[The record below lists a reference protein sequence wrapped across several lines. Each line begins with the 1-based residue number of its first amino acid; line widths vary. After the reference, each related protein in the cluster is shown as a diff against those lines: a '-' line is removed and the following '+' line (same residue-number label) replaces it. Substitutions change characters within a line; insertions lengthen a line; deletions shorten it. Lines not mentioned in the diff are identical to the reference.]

1 VLYQAP
7 AIPPG
12 VGRVLVRLAAIAGM
26 PFNPD
31 DPFDRFVR
39 DVERAVR
46 EGPMGR
52 GDSDRT
58 GFRSET
64 HLDVSSDGECV
75 RIVGD
80 LPGIEKADLQIR
92 CDGELVTI
100 SASGERRQYDERL
113 RLPEAVDEH
122 SGSARFNNGV
132 LEMSFDVRDPAARID
147 ID

>member
-1 VLYQAP
+1 MW
-7 AIPPG
+7 
-12 VGRVLVRLAAIAGM
+12 RR
-26 PFNPD
+26 
-31 DPFDRFVR
+31 DR
-39 DVERAVR
+39 
-46 EGPMGR
+46 
-52 GDSDRT
+52 DRT

-64 HLDVSSDGECV
+64 HLDVSSDGERV

-113 RLPEAVDEH
+113 RLPEVVDEH

>member
-1 VLYQAP
+1 
-7 AIPPG
+7 
-12 VGRVLVRLAAIAGM
+12 M
-26 PFNPD
+26 PFDPD
-31 DPFDRFVR
+31 DPFDRFLR

-46 EGPMGR
+46 EGPVGR
-52 GDSDRT
+52 HRGGRDRS

-64 HLDVSSDGECV
+64 HLDAQSDGEQV
-75 RIVGD
+75 TIVGD

-92 CDGELVTI
+92 CDGEVVTI

-113 RLPEAVDEH
+113 TLPEAVDEH

-132 LEMSFDVRDPAARID
+132 LEMTFAVRDPAAEID